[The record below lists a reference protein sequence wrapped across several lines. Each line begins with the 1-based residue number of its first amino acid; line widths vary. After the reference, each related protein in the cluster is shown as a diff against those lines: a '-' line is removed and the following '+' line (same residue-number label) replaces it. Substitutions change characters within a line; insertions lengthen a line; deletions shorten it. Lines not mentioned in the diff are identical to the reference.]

1 MSSLNPL
8 FLLLLLSCS
17 SFQQLRAVC
26 LSYLSDIHLIV
37 NCLECQNC
45 HWELLKLLLGNF
57 QIIIRNYQNCFSGLS
72 KLYLGKSKLSLGEAK
87 LLLGIA
93 IIVVMNCQNCHLRMV
108 KVLLGVVRNS
118 QKSSTS
124 CLSSLSHRIKG

>member
-1 MSSLNPL
+1 MSKLSLG
-8 FLLLLLSCS
+8 
-17 SFQQLRAVC
+17 
-26 LSYLSDIHLIV
+26 IV
-37 NCLECQNC
+37 EIII
-45 HWELLKLLLGNF
+45 WNF
-57 QIIIRNYQNCFSGLS
+57 QIVISNRQNFFSELS

-124 CLSSLSHRIKG
+124 CLSFLSCRLEG

>member
-1 MSSLNPL
+1 MSIISV
-8 FLLLLLSCS
+8 SYS
-17 SFQQLRAVC
+17 SYC
-26 LSYLSDIHLIV
+26 LSSGIFKIV
-37 NCLECQNC
+37 VLECQ
-45 HWELLKLLLGNF
+45 
-57 QIIIRNYQNCFSGLS
+57 IIIVEIIISCRIVIRDRQNFCSGLS
-72 KLYLGKSKLSLGEAK
+72 KLLLGKSKLSLGEAK